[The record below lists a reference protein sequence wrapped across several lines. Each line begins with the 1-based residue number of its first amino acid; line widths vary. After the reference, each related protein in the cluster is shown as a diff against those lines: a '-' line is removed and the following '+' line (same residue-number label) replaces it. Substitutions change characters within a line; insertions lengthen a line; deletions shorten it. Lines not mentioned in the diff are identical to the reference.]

1 MEQGVELKRLV
12 CFVIVLALVSPGMYT
27 LIKTE
32 NVAGDLIQDEHGNLV
47 INGTSV
53 FEINRL
59 TIDPYTGMAGKY
71 GMKGNITV
79 KDGGTLII
87 RDAELYFIQ
96 DVYHHYWLSVSDNGR
111 IIMENGSITVSTQQ
125 ILPYVLFNISIT
137 NAGDC
142 YINDS
147 KIAFP
152 GYFNVTGTNLTLLN
166 STFTNIEPP
175 AGILPDVADMCDD
188 APVFHVSNSRIVFV
202 NSSIEKCYENAY
214 ANATYVLMPLY
225 RAGDDNTSNTNTAPL
240 NSTDGNYYYVNSTQL
255 MHVYGFDTQGNTGN
269 ILNAW
274 LSVTYQTDLDY
285 TSSTVLQ
292 ISFDG
297 GATWQDTTIA
307 PNNQTTSLTET
318 YTIGQTTFGN
328 ISNLH
333 VRYLNGNDTLN
344 VRFDQI
350 VIYAQVYI
358 GVNERDQYDVIFDDT
373 TFVSIDSYID
383 VDFLSSQNP
392 ENPKDNSNPNHNR
405 IVLRNNARAYLVN
418 LTVNEMQSGGAHED
432 TPFITDASSEIYLY
446 RWLDVSVLDAVN
458 LPVQNARVSIA
469 YNGVSGPIQQRVEM
483 LNNIT
488 NPTNPLGSVVLAYL
502 NKGVSNYNLTDASGK
517 CSVPLVSDNISA
529 AFWPNSMPYGN
540 YRVSVTY
547 NTTTLV
553 KNVSFPVFPAINATS
568 NRVTLNFSLAAVIE
582 HPDIAISFSTEP
594 EKIIL
599 ANSQLE
605 LKVNITNT
613 GSANATH
620 FRVVFFEGFPQA
632 GGTVFSAVDVPSLNA
647 GVSIEITQNWSK
659 AIAGKYKIVIVADY
673 YNEIY
678 EQNENNNTLSCD
690 VIVYREGAD
699 MLIDGT
705 PTHPNRTLKDINPY
719 IHSGFIIV
727 KGNGN
732 LTLDNTSLNISQTSD
747 YQYQIIVTE
756 NGSLFLQNNATISM
770 DRGIVLSVADNGSL
784 ITRNGNLY
792 NLSLLTSGNS
802 NIDMKNTV
810 VQDCMVAWD
819 GAMIHLENTTI
830 VAKEQPGSVYFA
842 DDFEG
847 DLSGWTN
854 YTIPARNGSWE
865 AGTPYYISPHSG
877 NVSFGTELLNKDRNG
892 RYENDTQY
900 VLISPQISLLAAPT
914 ALLTFYNY
922 YRIQDDTAYVE
933 VSTDMEN
940 WYAIASY
947 TGTVSTWTK
956 ETIDITQYTGNMI
969 YLRFRLSTNAALN
982 DIGWYIDDVSVVQR
996 FDIHARD
1003 IFMKD
1008 TAINTNLS
1016 ELSATDRCTLV
1027 NATLPEA
1034 PNAVMARDSAE
1045 ARIYRYLVVNV
1056 NDTNSQPVS
1065 GVNVNAY
1072 GYSNGTLCA
1081 SGTTGGDGRTTLI
1094 LLSDII
1100 NATTYQSSY
1109 FVGSYRIEI
1118 TLGSEV
1124 ITRNISFMAYP
1135 YWKNVVMLNVT
1146 LSTPMPDLAV
1156 GITNPPAFVTTNSSV
1171 QITVRVNNTGNAMA
1185 ANAEIALY
1193 DVYAGTQSLVGK
1205 QNITLAGGAGSDIQ
1219 FTWQPGASGIHNLL
1233 VIADPQNNI
1242 TESNESNNE
1251 YVCEVIVYRPGVDL
1265 IVNGTMD
1272 ITLQNVNYMQSGFVL
1287 IDDNGILRLKNMTLN
1302 MVLGADYQYAIMMRK
1317 HGTLII
1323 DNATITGNYR
1333 FNFSMSDNTT
1343 LIANGFVVR
1352 NSDLAWNANTIS
1364 ITNYNFTNVMLSVYA
1379 NSIWL
1384 ERGSINAIY
1393 AENLHGTDV
1402 HIGNTTLNFKMRY
1415 YGSESAVFYNVT
1427 LPYATDAVLAYN
1439 NASVTIYRI
1448 LVVRAYDGNE
1458 LPLNNVVVNVS
1469 DKDNNQMES
1478 KTTQNGIAVFIL
1490 LTDLV
1495 NASTPYSSVFVGN
1508 YYVDISYS
1516 PAGYSLSDYVQM
1528 PGYPDP
1534 EQVKDYVVNISTA
1547 LPDVIVDFGATP
1559 PAVVTQGTVVEFNI
1573 SVTNT
1578 GNAPTPGFNIT
1589 LFEGSIAV
1597 ANIKD
1602 VVSIA
1607 NLGINAQQNV
1617 RLRWTASVPGI
1628 NTLYVLADYEG
1639 VMLEQNK
1646 SNNTVTCEV
1655 LVYRSGI
1662 DMLIINTT
1670 LTLRNTYYIASGFV
1684 YIDNGTLILENTT
1697 FKLTQTQDF
1706 AFGIYLYGT
1715 GRILMLNSTITSDYL
1730 YYVKMYDTS
1739 QIHAQQSK
1747 FEKSVL
1753 SGNGSVF
1760 NLSAT
1765 TYNGAIENLV
1775 CNAITLNDVEFTT
1788 TSLVLHGTI
1797 FAENTTFDRALAF
1810 NGTDSVTLVAVTLPS
1825 TSDAVLASD
1834 SAVVRIYRYLDI
1846 VLTDINGA
1854 GIDGAHVYVYDL
1866 PGFPGTWAVEG
1877 ITANGT
1883 ARIVLLSDIINSSTP
1898 YYSHFVGV
1906 YIVHIAFAG
1915 ADFWYNITLPNYY
1928 AWDKSVNI
1936 TEQIL
1941 LGIPDLAVAFTTSLP
1956 GLVPTGTVVYGNI
1969 TVWNNGSARAENVL
1983 VEIYDSI
1990 TTVYSGYIT
1999 LLANDNIQIPFSY
2012 TVNVPG
2018 YHTLLAVADPAGTLI
2033 ETTKDNNN
2041 ATASFIAFNPG
2052 SLLQIENQTVT
2063 ISNTTSYQYGSVL
2076 IGYNG
2081 TLILDN
2087 ATLVLSQPTVYNY
2100 GIYLYSNGTLIMKN
2114 STITSGYQYYM
2125 VSTDNSQ
2132 IDATNSIINLA
2143 RITGTKNVSYTLVST
2158 VIANASIDIT
2168 ASKFVMIGGSLTA
2181 GSWQYVSVTASEFY
2195 AQDIYYPSQLVFSGN
2210 ARAILVNVTL
2220 SGSATDIQ
2228 TNDEAQA
2235 YIYRYLDVLTLDG
2248 NKKPLETVNI
2258 SMYFASNST
2267 LAGWVITDIY
2277 GKARFVLLTDIINYT
2292 IQYIGGTSFF
2302 VGNYR
2307 LIANYSDELVY
2318 ENISFESYP
2327 SMRNIVSVNITYL
2340 AQVPDF
2346 DVRTGDIR
2354 VPGTFDYIDGG
2365 NISITVRNIGPRNG
2379 VNITVVV
2386 YDMNLDDN
2394 TETEI
2399 YTTVLTL
2406 LSGEVKTFNY
2416 TWLPSIA
2423 GNHSI
2428 KVIIDPNNEFN
2439 ETSKAN
2445 NIAISQAVWFRP
2457 ALEIIGISVS
2467 NTTLADDEMVY
2478 FNITI
2483 KNTGNV
2489 VMHNFNVI
2497 LEDRALPQTYQE
2509 FIAMLN
2515 INSTANITF
2524 SYLVVKP
2531 GTHDVNIRIELD
2543 RVYATQSLT
2552 LNVYAPPD
2560 LSVSAADIRVTF
2572 GGSDVYKVL
2581 EQTPL
2586 NITINVSNIAS
2597 TPAYNVSVEV
2607 YNGSVLINTT
2617 TIPEIAPLSSSE
2629 ITLTWVASA
2638 PGMLTVSVLQ
2648 CLQPYPEKYLDNNIA
2663 QKAVEVIEFPDLAVL
2678 DFYLEKEGNR
2688 THNVTVGDS
2697 VSLSLNI
2704 TNNATYTVDNITV
2717 EVFLGNISDE
2727 NIVYASEISL
2737 NASEI
2742 VNLNFT
2748 WTVSAEGNITL
2759 NAVLNRNHTI
2769 TEKNYTNNIN
2779 TFNLTSLSARL
2790 VVILGS
2796 MASEFYI
2803 DDTPIVSGTVI
2814 REATGVGVPN
2824 INLTITIFKDDAL
2837 YSQMNVTTDQN
2848 GNFSQALM
2856 KITEPGRYAIQISST
2871 DISDIVPGTF
2881 TFNVPKPA
2889 APQQFPWLMVIIA
2902 IIAVVGV
2909 SVGVVVLYF
2918 RRVAGKLVECGEC
2931 GAYIPENATK
2941 CPKCGTEFEATTVKC
2956 SECGAWIDGKAT
2968 VCPECGTV
2976 FTGKKVEAESYEEI
2990 MRKEFNAYVEK
3001 FRTEAKK
3008 ELGKE
3013 YSESA
3018 FWAWWKNKPTYR
3030 TFSQWLKEE
3039 ELKKKGALKCP
3050 QCTTLNEKTAK
3061 ICHKCGSSLEGAELI
3076 QTEKVPGTKEVPVA
3090 PPPPKEEKAVEPKEV
3105 TQKAAEVKQPA
3116 PPQPTKTTVAPV
3128 QIPQQPA
3135 QPPAGQ
3141 KPAPPQT
3148 PVPPKQVAPKEE
3160 LPTLPGPLG
3169 VPPVPPPA
3177 QKPEEK
3183 AVLEFKPEE
3192 GAPGT
3197 PKVVV
3202 IKKPTAAKVVIPK
3215 KVVRKPMTPGTEQQ
3229 AETPEEKKE
3238 Q

>member
-225 RAGDDNTSNTNTAPL
+225 RAGDDNTSNTNTSPL

-458 LPVQNARVSIA
+458 LPIQNAKVSFA

-784 ITRNGNLY
+784 ITRKGNLY

-914 ALLTFYNY
+914 ALLTFYHY

-940 WYAIASY
+940 WHAIASY

-1027 NATLPEA
+1027 NATLPEV

-1072 GYSNGTLCA
+1072 
-1081 SGTTGGDGRTTLI
+1081 
-1094 LLSDII
+1094 
-1100 NATTYQSSY
+1100 
-1109 FVGSYRIEI
+1109 
-1118 TLGSEV
+1118 
-1124 ITRNISFMAYP
+1124 
-1135 YWKNVVMLNVT
+1135 
-1146 LSTPMPDLAV
+1146 
-1156 GITNPPAFVTTNSSV
+1156 
-1171 QITVRVNNTGNAMA
+1171 
-1185 ANAEIALY
+1185 
-1193 DVYAGTQSLVGK
+1193 
-1205 QNITLAGGAGSDIQ
+1205 
-1219 FTWQPGASGIHNLL
+1219 
-1233 VIADPQNNI
+1233 
-1242 TESNESNNE
+1242 
-1251 YVCEVIVYRPGVDL
+1251 
-1265 IVNGTMD
+1265 
-1272 ITLQNVNYMQSGFVL
+1272 
-1287 IDDNGILRLKNMTLN
+1287 
-1302 MVLGADYQYAIMMRK
+1302 
-1317 HGTLII
+1317 
-1323 DNATITGNYR
+1323 
-1333 FNFSMSDNTT
+1333 
-1343 LIANGFVVR
+1343 
-1352 NSDLAWNANTIS
+1352 
-1364 ITNYNFTNVMLSVYA
+1364 
-1379 NSIWL
+1379 
-1384 ERGSINAIY
+1384 
-1393 AENLHGTDV
+1393 
-1402 HIGNTTLNFKMRY
+1402 
-1415 YGSESAVFYNVT
+1415 
-1427 LPYATDAVLAYN
+1427 
-1439 NASVTIYRI
+1439 
-1448 LVVRAYDGNE
+1448 
-1458 LPLNNVVVNVS
+1458 
-1469 DKDNNQMES
+1469 
-1478 KTTQNGIAVFIL
+1478 
-1490 LTDLV
+1490 
-1495 NASTPYSSVFVGN
+1495 
-1508 YYVDISYS
+1508 
-1516 PAGYSLSDYVQM
+1516 
-1528 PGYPDP
+1528 
-1534 EQVKDYVVNISTA
+1534 
-1547 LPDVIVDFGATP
+1547 
-1559 PAVVTQGTVVEFNI
+1559 
-1573 SVTNT
+1573 
-1578 GNAPTPGFNIT
+1578 
-1589 LFEGSIAV
+1589 
-1597 ANIKD
+1597 
-1602 VVSIA
+1602 
-1607 NLGINAQQNV
+1607 
-1617 RLRWTASVPGI
+1617 
-1628 NTLYVLADYEG
+1628 
-1639 VMLEQNK
+1639 
-1646 SNNTVTCEV
+1646 
-1655 LVYRSGI
+1655 
-1662 DMLIINTT
+1662 
-1670 LTLRNTYYIASGFV
+1670 
-1684 YIDNGTLILENTT
+1684 
-1697 FKLTQTQDF
+1697 
-1706 AFGIYLYGT
+1706 
-1715 GRILMLNSTITSDYL
+1715 
-1730 YYVKMYDTS
+1730 
-1739 QIHAQQSK
+1739 
-1747 FEKSVL
+1747 
-1753 SGNGSVF
+1753 
-1760 NLSAT
+1760 
-1765 TYNGAIENLV
+1765 
-1775 CNAITLNDVEFTT
+1775 
-1788 TSLVLHGTI
+1788 
-1797 FAENTTFDRALAF
+1797 
-1810 NGTDSVTLVAVTLPS
+1810 
-1825 TSDAVLASD
+1825 
-1834 SAVVRIYRYLDI
+1834 
-1846 VLTDINGA
+1846 
-1854 GIDGAHVYVYDL
+1854 
-1866 PGFPGTWAVEG
+1866 
-1877 ITANGT
+1877 
-1883 ARIVLLSDIINSSTP
+1883 
-1898 YYSHFVGV
+1898 
-1906 YIVHIAFAG
+1906 
-1915 ADFWYNITLPNYY
+1915 
-1928 AWDKSVNI
+1928 
-1936 TEQIL
+1936 
-1941 LGIPDLAVAFTTSLP
+1941 
-1956 GLVPTGTVVYGNI
+1956 
-1969 TVWNNGSARAENVL
+1969 
-1983 VEIYDSI
+1983 
-1990 TTVYSGYIT
+1990 
-1999 LLANDNIQIPFSY
+1999 
-2012 TVNVPG
+2012 
-2018 YHTLLAVADPAGTLI
+2018 
-2033 ETTKDNNN
+2033 
-2041 ATASFIAFNPG
+2041 
-2052 SLLQIENQTVT
+2052 
-2063 ISNTTSYQYGSVL
+2063 
-2076 IGYNG
+2076 
-2081 TLILDN
+2081 
-2087 ATLVLSQPTVYNY
+2087 
-2100 GIYLYSNGTLIMKN
+2100 
-2114 STITSGYQYYM
+2114 
-2125 VSTDNSQ
+2125 
-2132 IDATNSIINLA
+2132 
-2143 RITGTKNVSYTLVST
+2143 
-2158 VIANASIDIT
+2158 
-2168 ASKFVMIGGSLTA
+2168 
-2181 GSWQYVSVTASEFY
+2181 
-2195 AQDIYYPSQLVFSGN
+2195 
-2210 ARAILVNVTL
+2210 
-2220 SGSATDIQ
+2220 
-2228 TNDEAQA
+2228 
-2235 YIYRYLDVLTLDG
+2235 
-2248 NKKPLETVNI
+2248 
-2258 SMYFASNST
+2258 
-2267 LAGWVITDIY
+2267 
-2277 GKARFVLLTDIINYT
+2277 
-2292 IQYIGGTSFF
+2292 
-2302 VGNYR
+2302 
-2307 LIANYSDELVY
+2307 
-2318 ENISFESYP
+2318 
-2327 SMRNIVSVNITYL
+2327 
-2340 AQVPDF
+2340 
-2346 DVRTGDIR
+2346 
-2354 VPGTFDYIDGG
+2354 
-2365 NISITVRNIGPRNG
+2365 
-2379 VNITVVV
+2379 
-2386 YDMNLDDN
+2386 
-2394 TETEI
+2394 
-2399 YTTVLTL
+2399 
-2406 LSGEVKTFNY
+2406 
-2416 TWLPSIA
+2416 
-2423 GNHSI
+2423 
-2428 KVIIDPNNEFN
+2428 
-2439 ETSKAN
+2439 
-2445 NIAISQAVWFRP
+2445 
-2457 ALEIIGISVS
+2457 
-2467 NTTLADDEMVY
+2467 
-2478 FNITI
+2478 
-2483 KNTGNV
+2483 
-2489 VMHNFNVI
+2489 
-2497 LEDRALPQTYQE
+2497 
-2509 FIAMLN
+2509 
-2515 INSTANITF
+2515 
-2524 SYLVVKP
+2524 
-2531 GTHDVNIRIELD
+2531 
-2543 RVYATQSLT
+2543 
-2552 LNVYAPPD
+2552 
-2560 LSVSAADIRVTF
+2560 
-2572 GGSDVYKVL
+2572 
-2581 EQTPL
+2581 
-2586 NITINVSNIAS
+2586 
-2597 TPAYNVSVEV
+2597 
-2607 YNGSVLINTT
+2607 
-2617 TIPEIAPLSSSE
+2617 
-2629 ITLTWVASA
+2629 
-2638 PGMLTVSVLQ
+2638 
-2648 CLQPYPEKYLDNNIA
+2648 
-2663 QKAVEVIEFPDLAVL
+2663 
-2678 DFYLEKEGNR
+2678 
-2688 THNVTVGDS
+2688 
-2697 VSLSLNI
+2697 
-2704 TNNATYTVDNITV
+2704 
-2717 EVFLGNISDE
+2717 
-2727 NIVYASEISL
+2727 
-2737 NASEI
+2737 
-2742 VNLNFT
+2742 
-2748 WTVSAEGNITL
+2748 
-2759 NAVLNRNHTI
+2759 
-2769 TEKNYTNNIN
+2769 
-2779 TFNLTSLSARL
+2779 
-2790 VVILGS
+2790 
-2796 MASEFYI
+2796 
-2803 DDTPIVSGTVI
+2803 
-2814 REATGVGVPN
+2814 
-2824 INLTITIFKDDAL
+2824 
-2837 YSQMNVTTDQN
+2837 
-2848 GNFSQALM
+2848 
-2856 KITEPGRYAIQISST
+2856 
-2871 DISDIVPGTF
+2871 
-2881 TFNVPKPA
+2881 
-2889 APQQFPWLMVIIA
+2889 
-2902 IIAVVGV
+2902 
-2909 SVGVVVLYF
+2909 
-2918 RRVAGKLVECGEC
+2918 
-2931 GAYIPENATK
+2931 
-2941 CPKCGTEFEATTVKC
+2941 
-2956 SECGAWIDGKAT
+2956 
-2968 VCPECGTV
+2968 
-2976 FTGKKVEAESYEEI
+2976 
-2990 MRKEFNAYVEK
+2990 
-3001 FRTEAKK
+3001 
-3008 ELGKE
+3008 
-3013 YSESA
+3013 
-3018 FWAWWKNKPTYR
+3018 
-3030 TFSQWLKEE
+3030 
-3039 ELKKKGALKCP
+3039 
-3050 QCTTLNEKTAK
+3050 
-3061 ICHKCGSSLEGAELI
+3061 
-3076 QTEKVPGTKEVPVA
+3076 
-3090 PPPPKEEKAVEPKEV
+3090 
-3105 TQKAAEVKQPA
+3105 
-3116 PPQPTKTTVAPV
+3116 
-3128 QIPQQPA
+3128 
-3135 QPPAGQ
+3135 
-3141 KPAPPQT
+3141 
-3148 PVPPKQVAPKEE
+3148 
-3160 LPTLPGPLG
+3160 
-3169 VPPVPPPA
+3169 
-3177 QKPEEK
+3177 
-3183 AVLEFKPEE
+3183 
-3192 GAPGT
+3192 
-3197 PKVVV
+3197 
-3202 IKKPTAAKVVIPK
+3202 
-3215 KVVRKPMTPGTEQQ
+3215 
-3229 AETPEEKKE
+3229 
-3238 Q
+3238 